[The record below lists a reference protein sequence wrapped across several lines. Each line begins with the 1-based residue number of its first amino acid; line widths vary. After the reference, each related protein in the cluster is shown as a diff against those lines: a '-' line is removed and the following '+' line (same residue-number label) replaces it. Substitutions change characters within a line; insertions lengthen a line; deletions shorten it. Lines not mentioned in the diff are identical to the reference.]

1 MKKFLKIFGIVLG
14 VILLLLFLTP
24 FLFEKQLKD
33 LVQDTINKNVN
44 AQVAFEDIDLSIFR
58 NFPDATLGIQ
68 NIRVINNAP
77 FEGDTLAVS
86 DEVILQM
93 SIKELFKGGDAPKKI
108 DVLKIK
114 NTLLNIKVD
123 SLGNNNYDIAIQDT
137 LSTTTSNGG
146 GFSFDVEHYEITNS
160 RVNYYD
166 EAAKMYLV
174 VEDLNHEGTGDFSAQ
189 TSNLSTYS
197 TALVSF
203 EMDSVNYLNRNR
215 LQLDA
220 DFEMDLENMRF
231 TFLENEALIN
241 QLPLTFDGYV
251 QVNEDNNELDLQF
264 KTPTSSFKNF
274 LAVIP
279 EEYSKNIED
288 VETSGDFVVDGFIRG
303 IVDENRIPNM
313 QINIASNNASFK
325 YPDLPKAVED
335 ITIAAVVM
343 NETGIAEDTYV
354 NIDNLR
360 FRIDQDAFRA
370 NGSIRNL
377 TENMLVNMAL
387 QGTINLANIS
397 QAYPLELEQ
406 DLNGIVTAD
415 VTTSFDMNSVETEQ
429 YQNVKSSG
437 TATIRDFSYS
447 SPEIPNE
454 VRLATAQMKFN
465 PSTVSLENFNA
476 TTGQTDMA
484 ISGTIQNLMGYLFTD
499 QKLKGNF
506 NVRSN
511 TFSVNDFM
519 VKETETEA
527 TAEGAQQ
534 ETSTA
539 ATSENEAIKIPSF
552 LDVNLDFNANRVLY
566 DNLVLENTTGSLR
579 IVDETASLS
588 NVSSSIF
595 GGKILL
601 NGVVST
607 REAVP
612 NFNMQLNLNAIDIAQ
627 SFNDMELLR
636 NLAPIAQALQGQLTT
651 NIDLR
656 GNLNDDLTPQ
666 LQTLAG
672 NALAEILG
680 ARVNPEQTPLL
691 ARLDE
696 RLNFVDLNDLNLKDL
711 QTKLTFNNGQVE
723 VQPFDFNIKGIR
735 GKASGS
741 HGFDM
746 NMNYQVALDIP
757 AKYLGSQVGNTLA
770 RLSSQQQENMT
781 VALPVNISG
790 NFSSPN
796 INLNMQQAV
805 NTLTQSIIDTQKD
818 QLKEKGRDVLNE
830 IITGRGQTR
839 DTTATRP
846 QDTTATK
853 PNRNEAVKE
862 TARDILGGILG
873 GSKKKKDTTN
883 QNQQ

>member
-1 MKKFLKIFGIVLG
+1 MKKFLKIFGIILG
-14 VILLLLFLTP
+14 VILLLLFLAP

-44 AQVAFEDIDLSIFR
+44 AQVAFADIDLSIFR
-58 NFPDATLGIQ
+58 NFPDATLGIE
-68 NIRVINNAP
+68 NVRVINNAP
-77 FEGDTLAVS
+77 FEGDTLAIS

-93 SIKELFKGGDAPKKI
+93 SIKELFKGGDEPKKI
-108 DVLKIK
+108 DVLKIR

-123 SLGNNNYDIAIQDT
+123 SLGNNNYDIAIEDT
-137 LSTTTSNGG
+137 LSTTTSSGG
-146 GFSFDVEHYEITNS
+146 GFRFDVEHYEITDS
-160 RVNYYD
+160 RVNYD
-166 EAAKMYLV
+166 DRAANMRLV
-174 VEDLNHEGTGDFSAQ
+174 VEDLNHEGTGDFSAK
-189 TSNLSTYS
+189 TSTLSTYS

-203 EMDSVNYLNRNR
+203 EMDSINYLNRNK
-215 LQLDA
+215 LQLEA
-220 DFEMDLENMRF
+220 DFEMDLEKMRF

-279 EEYSKNIED
+279 EEYSKNIEN

-303 IVDENRIPNM
+303 IVNETYIPKM

-354 NIDNLR
+354 NIDKLN

-387 QGTINLANIS
+387 QGTINLANIT

-406 DLNGIVTAD
+406 DLNGIITAD
-415 VTTSFDMNSVETEQ
+415 VTTSFDMNSVENEQ

-437 TATIRDFSYS
+437 TAIIRDFKYS

-454 VRLATAQMKFN
+454 IKVATAQMKFN
-465 PSTVSLENFNA
+465 PATVTLEDFVA
-476 TTGQTDMA
+476 TTGLTDIA
-484 ISGTIQNLMGYLFTD
+484 VNGTIQNLMGYLFTD

-519 VKETETEA
+519 VKETEATTGGAEA
-527 TAEGAQQ
+527 
-534 ETSTA
+534 ETTTVA
-539 ATSENEAIKIPSF
+539 ASEKEAIRIPSF
-552 LDVNLDFNANRVLY
+552 LDANLDFVANKVLY
-566 DNLVLENTTGSLR
+566 DNLVLENTTGNLR
-579 IVDETASLS
+579 IVNETASLS
-588 NVSSSIF
+588 NVSSDIF

-601 NGVVST
+601 NGTVST
-607 REAVP
+607 KEAVP
-612 NFNMQLNLNAIDIAQ
+612 NFTMQLNLRSIDIAR

-651 NIDLR
+651 DIDLR
-656 GNLNDDLTPQ
+656 GNLYEDLTPQ

-691 ARLDE
+691 AKLDE

-711 QTKLTFNNGQVE
+711 KTKLTFNNGQVE
-723 VQPFDFNIKGIR
+723 VQPFDFNIKGIK
-735 GKASGS
+735 GIASGS

-746 NMNYQVALDIP
+746 NMNYQVALEIP
-757 AKYLGSQVGNTLA
+757 AKYLGSQIGNTLA
-770 RLSSQQQENMT
+770 RLSAQEQENMT
-781 VALPVNISG
+781 VALPISISG
-790 NFSSPN
+790 NFGNPN
-796 INLNMQQAV
+796 VNLNVQQAV
-805 NTLTQSIIDTQKD
+805 NNLTQSIIDTQKD
-818 QLKEKGRDVLNE
+818 QLKEKGRDVLSD
-830 IITGRGQTR
+830 IISGRQQTK
-839 DTTATRP
+839 DTTATKP

-853 PNRNEAVKE
+853 PTRNEAVKE

-883 QNQQ
+883 QQ

>member
-1 MKKFLKIFGIVLG
+1 MKKFLKIFGIILG

-24 FLFEKQLKD
+24 FIFEKQLKE
-33 LVQDTINKNVN
+33 LVQDTINKNLN
-44 AQVAFEDIDLSIFR
+44 AQVAFADIDLSIFR
-58 NFPDATLGIQ
+58 NFPDATLGIE
-68 NIRVINNAP
+68 NISVINNAP
-77 FEGDTLAVS
+77 FEGDTLAIS

-93 SIKELFKGGDAPKKI
+93 SIMELFKGGDEPRKI
-108 DVLKIK
+108 DVLKIR

-123 SLGNNNYDIAIQDT
+123 SLGNNNYDIAIEDT
-137 LSTTTSNGG
+137 ISTTTSTGG

-160 RVNYYD
+160 RVNYD
-166 EAAKMYLV
+166 DRAANMRLV
-174 VEDLNHEGTGDFSAQ
+174 VEDLNHEGTGDFSAK
-189 TSNLSTYS
+189 TSTLSTYS
-197 TALVSF
+197 TALVSY
-203 EMDSVNYLNRNR
+203 EMDSIKYLNRNK

-220 DFEMDLENMRF
+220 DFEMDLEKMRF

-279 EEYSKNIED
+279 EEYSKNIEN
-288 VETSGDFVVDGFIRG
+288 VETRGDFVVEGFIRG
-303 IVDENRIPNM
+303 IVDKTYIPKM

-335 ITIAAVVM
+335 INIAAVVM
-343 NETGIAEDTYV
+343 NETGIAEDTYI
-354 NIDNLR
+354 NIDKLN
-360 FRIDQDAFRA
+360 FRIDRDAFRA

-377 TENMLVNMAL
+377 TENMLINMAL
-387 QGTINLANIS
+387 QGTINLANIT

-415 VTTSFDMNSVETEQ
+415 VTTSFDMNSVENEQ

-437 TATIRDFSYS
+437 TASIRDFRYS

-454 VRLATAQMKFN
+454 INVATAQIKFN
-465 PSTVSLENFNA
+465 PATVTLEDFTA
-476 TTGQTDMA
+476 TTGQTDLA
-484 ISGTIQNLMGYLFTD
+484 VNGTIQNLMGYLFTD

-519 VKETETEA
+519 VKETEAPT
-527 TAEGAQQ
+527 EGAEA
-534 ETSTA
+534 ETTTVA
-539 ATSENEAIKIPSF
+539 ASEKEAIKIPSF
-552 LDVNLDFNANRVLY
+552 LDANLDFVAKRVLY
-566 DNLVLENTTGSLR
+566 DNLVLENTTGNLR

-588 NVSSSIF
+588 NVSSNIF
-595 GGKILL
+595 GGNILL
-601 NGVVST
+601 NGTVST
-607 REAVP
+607 KQAVP
-612 NFNMQLNLNAIDIAQ
+612 NFTMQLNLKSIDIAR

-651 NIDLR
+651 DIDLR

-691 ARLDE
+691 EKLDE
-696 RLNFVDLNDLNLKDL
+696 RLNFVDLSDLNLKDL
-711 QTKLTFNNGQVE
+711 KTKLTFNNGQVE
-723 VQPFDFNIKGIR
+723 VQPFDFNIKGIK
-735 GKASGS
+735 GIASGT

-746 NMNYQVALDIP
+746 NMNYKVALDIP
-757 AKYLGSQVGNTLA
+757 ARYLGSQVGNTLA
-770 RLSSQQQENMT
+770 RLSAGEQENMT
-781 VALPVNISG
+781 VALPVIISG
-790 NFSSPN
+790 NFSNPN
-796 INLNMQQAV
+796 VNVNVQQAV
-805 NTLTQSIIDTQKD
+805 NNLTQSIIDTQKD
-818 QLKEKGRDVLNE
+818 QLRAKGRGALQDL
-830 IITGRGQTR
+830 ITGGQR
-839 DTTATRP
+839 
-846 QDTTATK
+846 QDTTAGRTPSQRDSIAK
-853 PNRNEAVKE
+853 KDPNEAVKE
-862 TARDILGGILG
+862 TARDILGGLLG
-873 GSKKKKDTTN
+873 GARRKKDTT
-883 QNQQ
+883 QN